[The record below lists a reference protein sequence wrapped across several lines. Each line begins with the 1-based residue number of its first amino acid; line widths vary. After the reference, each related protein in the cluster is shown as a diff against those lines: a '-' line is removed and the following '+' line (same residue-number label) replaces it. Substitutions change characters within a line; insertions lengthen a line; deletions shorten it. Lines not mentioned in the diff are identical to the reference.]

1 MSLESSGDKYIFSM
15 LRLLCFLRLFLS
27 DCPCESQA
35 GNLCILQTQ
44 KYINKHRTTFDD
56 SNPFQGGS

>member
-1 MSLESSGDKYIFSM
+1 MALESSGDRYIFSM

-35 GNLCILQTQ
+35 GGSVSPVDEKSHQQTQ
-44 KYINKHRTTFDD
+44 NNF
-56 SNPFQGGS
+56 